1 MLRFITPMLAA
12 LFFVHPAARAQP
24 DAELSLLS
32 FNIRYG
38 AAPDGANA
46 WANRADFVAGVIREA
61 GADVVGLQEALR
73 GQLDH
78 LAAALPRYAE
88 VGVGRDD
95 GRTRGEHATILYDR
109 ARFAV
114 DESGTFWLSE
124 TPETPGSMHWGNRIT
139 RICTWARL
147 VEKATGR
154 AVYVYNTHLDH
165 ESQQSR
171 ERSVRLIAE
180 RIGARTHTDPAVV
193 MGDFNAGEENPA
205 VLLLLGGTGVPPV
218 PMFQDSFRALHPDED
233 EVGTFNAFRLGNTG
247 GAKIDYVFVPAEAD
261 VLEAAIIRTEREGRY
276 PSDHFPVFARI
287 RLP

>member
-1 MLRFITPMLAA
+1 MIRALVILIAFGVVVSAAAGQPAMELA
-12 LFFVHPAARAQP
+12 
-24 DAELSLLS
+24 LLT

-38 AAPDGANA
+38 TAPDGANA
-46 WANRADFVAGVIREA
+46 WANRADFVAEVIREA

-147 VEKATGR
+147 VDKATGR
-154 AVYVYNTHLDH
+154 AVYVYNVHLDH
-165 ESQQSR
+165 ESQASR

-180 RIGARTHTDPAVV
+180 RIGARTHADPVVV
-193 MGDFNAGEENPA
+193 MGDFNAGEGNPA
-205 VLLLLGGTGVPPV
+205 VLFLTGRAGVPPM
-218 PMFQDSFRALHPDED
+218 PMLKDSFRALHPDET

-247 GAKIDYVFVPAEAD
+247 GAKIDHVFVPADAE
-261 VLEAAIIRTEREGRY
+261 VLDAAIVRTEREGRY
-276 PSDHFPVFARI
+276 ASDHFPVSARI